1 MVTYTKCSF
10 LNHFIIQSADM
21 FIRALG
27 FVLVVGAAPENV
39 NGSYKLISTSGSCT
53 LHPIAKAV
61 SFNSSIQITPQ
72 VKIRASLMATTAAC
86 YYTR

>member
-21 FIRALG
+21 FIRALC

-39 NGSYKLISTSGSCT
+39 NGSYKLIATSGSCT
-53 LHPIAKAV
+53 MALHTIPNWQRQYLLTAV
-61 SFNSSIQITPQ
+61 Y
-72 VKIRASLMATTAAC
+72 K
-86 YYTR
+86 